1 MLGEPGLGKT
11 QARGDRGRSGD
22 GERQDWSE
30 DTDNC
35 QLSCRSREG
44 RVHRE
49 RVGPVQETLCRSAG
63 WKGGRDRL
71 KREPYTGEDGKA
83 PGRALIL
90 FFEGVYPHVLSWGR
104 GTLLALGTADT
115 LDCPVRGKTFTC
127 ISGVSLSDASYSEQ
141 TCHPTL
147 SNVPRMG

>member
-1 MLGEPGLGKT
+1 MARDRTGQRTLTTASCPVGAGRGESTG
-11 QARGDRGRSGD
+11 
-22 GERQDWSE
+22 
-30 DTDNC
+30 
-35 QLSCRSREG
+35 
-44 RVHRE
+44 E

-104 GTLLALGTADT
+104 GALLALGTADT
-115 LDCPVRGKTFTC
+115 LDCPVRGKTFYLHFWRFPIRC
-127 ISGVSLSDASYSEQ
+127 QLF
-141 TCHPTL
+141 
-147 SNVPRMG
+147 